1 MKFFTYIK
9 ESFAETKHV
18 KWPTKKEAAIYTL
31 AVIVIAFAVA
41 YYIGLFDMIF
51 TKGLEQIIN

>member
-18 KWPTKKEAAIYTL
+18 KWPTRKETTIYTL
-31 AVIVIAFAVA
+31 AVILIAVAVA
-41 YYIGLFDMIF
+41 YYLGLFDLIF
-51 TKGLEQIIN
+51 TKGLNQII